1 MITRHLY
8 AEFECDFDT
17 LNDEE
22 LLVGACVNACKEAG
36 ATVLSFQSKKFDPQG
51 VTVLVL
57 LSESHLSLHTWPE
70 RKTAALDIFT
80 CGEHTFPSK
89 GYEYLL
95 KELNA
100 TECGFSLV
108 RRPV

>member
-8 AEFECDFDT
+8 AEIQADFET

-22 LLVGACVNACKEAG
+22 MLITACVNACVKSG
-36 ATVLSFQSKKFDPQG
+36 ATVLSHQSKKFDPQG
-51 VTVLVL
+51 VTVLIL
-57 LSESHLSLHTWPE
+57 LSESHLSIHTWPE
-70 RKTAALDIFT
+70 RNTAALDIFT
-80 CGEHTFPSK
+80 CGQETFPTK

-100 TECGFSLV
+100 EELGFSLV
-108 RRPV
+108 RRGV